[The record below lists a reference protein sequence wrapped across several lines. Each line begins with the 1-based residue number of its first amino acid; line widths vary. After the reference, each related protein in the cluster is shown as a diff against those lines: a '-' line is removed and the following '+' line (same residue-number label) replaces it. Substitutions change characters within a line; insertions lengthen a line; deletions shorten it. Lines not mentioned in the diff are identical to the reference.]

1 MIEDFRDADSGAF
14 IEADL
19 CIVGAGAAGLTLA
32 TEFIGTG
39 IRVVVL
45 ESGGFN
51 LEMPIENL
59 YEIENTGL
67 PRSPQ
72 VVSRLRYFG
81 GSTNMW
87 AGRCAPLTELD
98 FAPREWVDESG
109 WPIEHASLRPYYL
122 RANKVLGLG
131 PHIYDNRLWKIL
143 DEPHPVPFQE
153 SKLKTQ
159 FWQFSSSPVNPKEP
173 VRFGRD
179 FKGELEKAD
188 NIRVLLHA
196 NLVKIDTL
204 GEGQHVSGMEISTL
218 SGIRGRVK
226 AKQFVLA
233 CGGIENS
240 RLLLAAHEDN
250 PAGLGNEHD
259 QVGRYFMEHP
269 RGTCATAV
277 GEADELE
284 AIQKRCGHHWYDDA
298 HGRRHVYL
306 SGIGASDQLQR
317 EQKILN
323 CDVSIVATQDVD
335 SGTLAAERL
344 MKGQSADKAEDAL
357 RVLKD
362 LGEVT
367 SNAVRR
373 YMQHRPPIVAA
384 TSVDFECHIEQAPNP
399 DSRITLSEEK
409 DALGMPRSRVHWVL
423 SEQEHQTIKTFSM
436 NLAAELARLKLGRIK
451 LADWVLE
458 GGESWTAGVQD
469 VAHHMGGTRMSANPE
484 HGVVDPDCRL
494 HSTDN
499 LFVAGS
505 SVFPTSG
512 CVNPTLTITALSL
525 RLADHLKEVLKA

>member
-1 MIEDFRDADSGAF
+1 MIEDFRQADSGAF
-14 IEADL
+14 FEADV
-19 CIVGAGAAGLTLA
+19 CIVGGGAAGLTIA
-32 TEFIGTG
+32 TEFVGTRT
-39 IRVVVL
+39 RVCVL

-98 FAPREWVDESG
+98 FSHRDWVDHSG
-109 WPIEHASLRPYYL
+109 WPIEHASLKPYYL
-122 RANKVLGLG
+122 RANGVLGLG
-131 PHIYDNRLWKIL
+131 PNIYDNRLWKVL
-143 DEPHPVPFQE
+143 DELRPEPFHE
-153 SKLKTQ
+153 GKLKTQ
-159 FWQFSSSPVNPKEP
+159 FWQFSSSPTNPKDP

-179 FKGELEKAD
+179 FRAELEKAD

-196 NLVKIDTL
+196 NLVKMDAS
-204 GEGQHVSGMEISTL
+204 GEGQHVSGLEISTL
-218 SGIRGRVK
+218 EGIRGRVK
-226 AKQFVLA
+226 AKQYVLA

-240 RLLLAAHEDN
+240 RLLLAAQDDV
-250 PAGLGNEHD
+250 PLGLGNEHD

-277 GEADELE
+277 GEGDELE
-284 AIQKRCGHHWYDDA
+284 AIQKRCSHHWYDDK

-306 SGIGASDQLQR
+306 AGIGASDQLQR
-317 EQKILN
+317 EVKILN
-323 CDVSIVATQDVD
+323 CDVSIVTTEDAD

-344 MKGQSADKAEDAL
+344 IKGQSADSAEDAF
-357 RVLKD
+357 RVIKD

-367 SNAVRR
+367 GNAVRR

-384 TSVDFECHIEQAPNP
+384 KSLDFECHIEQAPNP
-399 DSRITLSEEK
+399 DSRISLSREK
-409 DALGMPRSRVHWVL
+409 DALGMPRSKVNWVL
-423 SEQEHQTIKTFSM
+423 SEQEHQSIKTFSM
-436 NLAAELARLKLGRIK
+436 NLATELARLKLGRIK

-458 GGESWTAGVQD
+458 DGAGWTRGVQD
-469 VAHHMGGTRMSANPE
+469 VAHHMGGTRMSESPQN
-484 HGVVDPDCRL
+484 GVVNTDCRL

-525 RLADHLKEVLKA
+525 RLADHLKERLKA